1 MSFLKWF
8 GKKQEET
15 TGVGGV
21 CDAVSPC
28 VVSHCTKDDLEALR
42 AEMKAEIKAAFSELD
57 VRLTLNIVKHDDEI
71 ASVRADILDMKL
83 QPKPE
88 YITPDQLNFVVES
101 LSKEIERVENTRSV
115 IVDPPPFT
123 PPMAWMSALQQEVD
137 QRVDSLKAYVDDS
150 VAAYAVNEDVE
161 LEEKL
166 ANLSP
171 LSAEEIDALYMDEQE
186 TTAVAQKA
194 VNGFRAELYNKS
206 LAELKFISATRPTVA
221 AVRAFLV
228 KFVESMKPV

>member
-21 CDAVSPC
+21 CDAVVPC

-42 AEMKAEIKAAFSELD
+42 VEIKSDIKAAFSELN
-57 VRLTLNIVKHDDEI
+57 VRLILNIVKHDDEI

-101 LSKEIERVENTRSV
+101 LSKEIDRVENTRSV